1 MPRRRWTLRAALCLW
16 LGLMAITASAREV
29 LQGTACSVP
38 ADQTIEGT
46 LFTLCETLDLQGT
59 VNGNVIGLALRA
71 TLTGEVAGNVYLAGG
86 ELTQSGRVG
95 GALHYAGITYTLAEG
110 GSVGG
115 GALLGT
121 LKSAFLPNSTLSG
134 NVVSVG
140 YELYIMGD
148 VEQEVNFWG
157 ASLSLGGQIGGS
169 VYASVGDP
177 ESDASQIRGLLLPF
191 GFDIT
196 LSRPGFTLLEGG
208 RIAGDASYY
217 GVTEAVLDGTL
228 EGTASFTRLTAPL
241 PTLDRPATLTVFWNQ
256 AFSEFTALVVVG
268 FLGWLVA
275 PQGLNRPLARFR
287 LRSVSAFSVGLLAFL
302 LSFPIVL
309 IIALASVVA
318 VVVLLAVR
326 LDGVAVA
333 VGVLLLV
340 VNGAGIGAFYF
351 LAIYVGR
358 VLVAWSLGR
367 LLLRVWQAELTP
379 RMFALASLL
388 VGTGVLSLGI
398 ALPLVGWMINA
409 LALFLGLGTL
419 LTVAL
424 READRARNAS
434 PVAPTVSA
442 PTPALL
448 STPPAL
454 GMSHLPEGFNIEFF
468 RE

>member
-1 MPRRRWTLRAALCLW
+1 
-16 LGLMAITASAREV
+16 MATTVAAREV
-29 LQGTACSVP
+29 LQGTACSIP

-59 VNGNVIGLALRA
+59 VNGNVIGIALRA
-71 TLTGEVAGNVYLAGG
+71 KLNGEVAGNVYLAGG
-86 ELTQSGRVG
+86 ELTQGGRID
-95 GALHYAGITYTLAEG
+95 GALHYVGVAYTLMEG

-115 GALLGT
+115 GALFGT
-121 LKSAFLPNSTLSG
+121 LKSALLPTSSVGG
-134 NVVSVG
+134 NIVSLG

-148 VEQEVNFWG
+148 VAQEVNFWG
-157 ASLSLGGQIGGS
+157 ASLSVGGQMGGN

-191 GFDIT
+191 GFDVT
-196 LSRPGFTLLEGG
+196 LNRPGLTLLEGG
-208 RIAGDASYY
+208 RVGGDIVYY

-228 EGTASFTRLTAPL
+228 EGTADFTRLTAPL

-256 AFSEFTALVVVG
+256 AFSEFTALVAVG

-275 PQGLNRPLARFR
+275 PQWLNRPLARFR

-309 IIALASVVA
+309 IIAFSSVVA
-318 VVVLLAVR
+318 VFVLLAVR
-326 LDGVAVA
+326 LEGVAVA
-333 VGVLLLV
+333 VGILLLV

-358 VLVAWSLGR
+358 VLVAWTLGR
-367 LLLRVWQAELTP
+367 FLLRPLQSELAP
-379 RMFALASLL
+379 RAFAFASLL
-388 VGTGVLSLGI
+388 LGTGLLGLGV
-398 ALPLVGWMINA
+398 ALPLVGWMVNA

-424 READRARNAS
+424 REVDRARNA
-434 PVAPTVSA
+434 PAPNTATVSA
-442 PTPALL
+442 PEPVILA
-448 STPPAL
+448 TPPPL
-454 GMSHLPEGFNIEFF
+454 GMSHLPEGFDIEFF